1 MTVLV
6 GKAQEEDE
14 EFWGDDTWALDNGE
28 ASEDES
34 YNVEEEAEVSKVDVF
49 DSDFYDSEE

>member
-1 MTVLV
+1 L
-6 GKAQEEDE
+6 GY
-14 EFWGDDTWALDNGE
+14 DTWASDNGE
-28 ASEDES
+28 ALEDES